1 MDLERGEDLGR
12 GVYVSPGTD
21 GEVSVVSPRLDLG
34 WRAADGQV
42 PGTSVLWREK
52 PYEVVGRAGVAQGA
66 RWTLQVWRETSAMR
80 GVFRLDRESIREIAD
95 RAEAEARG
103 RRTRKSTV
111 LLLPLIGLAP
121 AKLQKKWADDWGL
134 NAERATQ
141 ISAVCEVLFGALG
154 IIQVAANAFGGELFM
169 PIWLAYPGVLIFAS
183 GVVRLALVAADG
195 EPVGS
200 PLGLPLLLVVPKPT
214 PTIERTTPAV
224 RSFDEGSRMLVLESP
239 ILRRDWDRDGLLR
252 YRGGLFRLERTEQEG
267 RFWVYHF
274 ERNAHGGE
282 EERILQLRP
291 PVAPPLPSAVGES
304 TAPSFLRTALITA
317 VVTLGPAADQERWAA
332 EQGIK
337 AVWLTIA
344 GAGAELIGGIANL
357 QNDLGH
363 SFFPF
368 VLLDFYL
375 LGEGLL
381 RLGSALVG
389 RPMGSIFGW
398 MLRPLYR
405 KYLPPE
411 TGNQ

>member
-1 MDLERGEDLGR
+1 MEPEHGEDIGC
-12 GVYVSPGTD
+12 GVYVSPGTN

-34 WRAADGQV
+34 WRAADGQF

-52 PYEVVGRAGVAQGA
+52 PYEVVGRVGLEQGA
-66 RWTLQVWRETSAMR
+66 RWTLQTWHEASAMR

-121 AKLQKKWADDWGL
+121 AILQKKWADDWGL

-141 ISAVCEVLFGALG
+141 ISAICEVLFGALG
-154 IIQVAANAFGGELFM
+154 IIQVAAYAFGGEPFM

-200 PLGLPLLLVVPKPT
+200 PLGLPLFLVVPKPA
-214 PTIERTTPAV
+214 PTIERTAPSV
-224 RSFDEGSRMLVLESP
+224 RLFDEGSRMLVLESP

-274 ERNAHGGE
+274 ERSADGGE
-282 EERILQLRP
+282 GERILQLRP
-291 PVAPPLPSAVGES
+291 PAAPQLPSVVGES
-304 TAPSFLRTALITA
+304 PAPSMLRTALVTA
-317 VVTLGPAADQERWAA
+317 VVTLGPAADQELWAA

-337 AVWLTIA
+337 AEWLTII

-363 SFFPF
+363 SFFLF
-368 VLLDFYL
+368 VFLDVYL
-375 LGEGLL
+375 VGEGLL

-389 RPMGSIFGW
+389 RPMGSVFGW

-405 KYLPPE
+405 KHLP
-411 TGNQ
+411 